1 MKLSVQYNPMR
12 VVSIWRS
19 SLSNLHAEHYNFVC
33 DGWNFVTETTS
44 NFAILLQC
52 EHDLKWY

>member
-1 MKLSVQYNPMR
+1 MR